1 MDRKEWKPD
10 QNYRMM
16 GLTAFM
22 VVAASL
28 LFYFVV
34 FKTSSLGKGISVVIN
49 VLNPIIY
56 GYIIAYLLNP
66 EMQLLENLVYRLI
79 AKTRWRPRRKVKL
92 AIRIICT
99 MLVLIAA
106 LLIIYALIAMI
117 LPELIQSIRNII
129 YNYQHYVDNINQF
142 IRDNFQNEEMDEKTI
157 ALVNEIADYIQK
169 WISTDLTP
177 QLNALGKNVT
187 SGLLGFL
194 EFLKNAFLGVI
205 ISLYILIAKET
216 LLARLKRFV
225 YALFPVT
232 TGNRILFNLRFVDE
246 KFGGFFIGKIIDSAI
261 IGVICYICSVMIGFP
276 YAILISVFIGVTNII
291 PFFGPFIGAVPATVL
306 IFVEDPVKALIFI
319 IFILCLQQFDG
330 NFLGPKILGSS
341 VGVSSY
347 MVILAILIGSGFFGV
362 MGMIVSVPLCAVL
375 VAVIQSWL
383 LRRMKEKQLPGDL
396 EAYHMLTRI
405 NPQTKEM
412 VVEKNKKENQS
423 LYDRI
428 SSKNDAARSMEEPL
442 KERSWERTMEQIEKE
457 DREIEGDG
465 QESDRHGQKPEPEEG
480 S

>member
-1 MDRKEWKPD
+1 MDRNDQNEWKPD
-10 QNYRMM
+10 QNIRKI
-16 GLTAFM
+16 GLTAFT

-34 FKTSSLGKGISVVIN
+34 FKTSSLGKGIAVVLE

-66 EMQLLENLVYRLI
+66 EMQLLENLVYKGI
-79 AKTRWRPRRKVKL
+79 AKTSWKPKHKMKI
-92 AIRIICT
+92 AIRVTCT
-99 MLVLIAA
+99 LIALASA
-106 LLIIYALIAMI
+106 LLIIYALMAMI
-117 LPELIQSIRNII
+117 IPELISSIRNII

-157 ALVNEIADYIQK
+157 AMINEIADYVQK
-169 WISTDLTP
+169 WISTEVTP
-177 QLNALGKNVT
+177 QLNAIGRDVT
-187 SGLLGFL
+187 NGLLGLL
-194 EFLKNAFLGVI
+194 EFFKNAFLGII

-216 LLARLKRFV
+216 LLARLRRLI
-225 YALFPVT
+225 YALFPIT

-246 KFGGFFIGKIIDSAI
+246 KFGGFFIGKLIDSAI
-261 IGVICYICSVMIGFP
+261 IGVICYIFSLILGFP

-291 PFFGPFIGAVPATVL
+291 PFFGPFIGAIPATFL
-306 IFVEDPVKALIFI
+306 IFVEDPFKALIFI

-347 MVILAILIGSGFFGV
+347 MVILAILIGSGFWGV
-362 MGMIVSVPLCAVL
+362 RGMVVSVPLCAVL
-375 VAVIQSWL
+375 VAIIQSWL
-383 LRRMKEKQLPGDL
+383 LRRMKDKGLPGDL
-396 EAYHMLTRI
+396 ESYHALTRI
-405 NPQTKEM
+405 NPETMELI
-412 VVEKNKKENQS
+412 NDRDKKKSKS

-428 SSKNDAARSMEEPL
+428 SSKNAAARSMEEPL
-442 KERSWERTMEQIEKE
+442 KEKTWERTMEQIEEE
-457 DREIEGDG
+457 DRRMEGLNR
-465 QESDRHGQKPEPEEG
+465 EKEPEEE